1 MTLQQFENNL
11 KTACPETYELAAPQG
26 AKRYVVWHRYG
37 ASSSFGDDRNVLDI
51 PKVQLDIITNVE
63 HDMLVDEICA
73 ALWEMDLT
81 YSIQSEGYDPE
92 YNAYRT
98 ILQLAVV

>member
-11 KTACPETYELAAPQG
+11 KAACPETYELAAPQG
-26 AKRYVVWHRYG
+26 AKRYVVLHRYG

-51 PKVQLDIITNVE
+51 PKVQLDIVTNVQ
-63 HDMLVDEICA
+63 HDILVDEICA
-73 ALWEMDLT
+73 ALWTMDLT

>member
-37 ASSSFGDDRNVLDI
+37 ASSSFGDDRNVLDL
-51 PKVQLDIITNVE
+51 PKVQIDIITNVE

-81 YSIQSEGYDPE
+81 YSIQSEGYDLE

>member
-37 ASSSFGDDRNVLDI
+37 ASSSFGDDRNVLDL
-51 PKVQLDIITNVE
+51 PKVQIDIITNVE

>member
-51 PKVQLDIITNVE
+51 PKVQIDIITNVE

>member
-11 KTACPETYELAAPQG
+11 KAACPETYELAAPQG

-37 ASSSFGDDRNVLDI
+37 VSSSFGDDRNVLDL

>member
-37 ASSSFGDDRNVLDI
+37 ASSSFGDDRNVLDL

>member
-11 KTACPETYELAAPQG
+11 KAVCPETYELAAPQG

-51 PKVQLDIITNVE
+51 PKVQIDIITNVE
-63 HDMLVDEICA
+63 HDILVDEICA
-73 ALWEMDLT
+73 ALWTMDLT
-81 YSIQSEGYDPE
+81 YSIQSEGYDPD